1 VDAVSLYKTRS
12 IEPSSPSR
20 LSTLEK
26 DASRYHF
33 SLTQPLDSQQALIM
47 PLVNNTLQHIG
58 VAKPIEGN
66 GTGGLIKKMLNA
78 VSLDYA
84 FPTDS
89 RRNDSDSLANRIRS
103 WYDGDNT
110 IKNSADIE
118 AYIQKPLFGSEQ
130 LTHGDVFLASEIGA
144 ALTSL
149 PKALTSL
156 SKLSSLAHDTP
167 IVTNQTHE
175 LSSVTAEIEK
185 LKNIGVNAP
194 NYSKTLQ
201 SHINDK
207 VGVVGEGK
215 LNLLEYHQAKDIA
228 NKYDTRLDVVGS
240 RGSAKGREIYKMNL
254 PVGKDLD
261 DAPKTTRSDLDFRI
275 DTQHPQVNNIIE
287 DIKKIGRGAGNASLK
302 HGTDHRPTY
311 PPYFSI
317 LPDPQ

>member
-1 VDAVSLYKTRS
+1 MDAVSLYKTRS

-194 NYSKTLQ
+194 NY
-201 SHINDK
+201 
-207 VGVVGEGK
+207 
-215 LNLLEYHQAKDIA
+215 
-228 NKYDTRLDVVGS
+228 
-240 RGSAKGREIYKMNL
+240 
-254 PVGKDLD
+254 
-261 DAPKTTRSDLDFRI
+261 
-275 DTQHPQVNNIIE
+275 
-287 DIKKIGRGAGNASLK
+287 
-302 HGTDHRPTY
+302 
-311 PPYFSI
+311 
-317 LPDPQ
+317 